1 MERLATG
8 KFTFG
13 GMLKSE
19 AEKKESIV
27 AKEALIMELSQDVT
41 NYDIIR
47 KLLITYMATMAIPS
61 YQKQA
66 KERYIIQMGL
76 MCRSE
81 VGNAAS
87 LSNCWHAFRQ
97 LITSYNIK
105 EDD

>member
-1 MERLATG
+1 
-8 KFTFG
+8 
-13 GMLKSE
+13 MLKSE

-27 AKEALIMELSQDVT
+27 LKEALIMELSQDVA

-47 KLLITYMATMAIPS
+47 KILITYMATMAIPS